1 MRSALLVVALLAV
14 VGFWPAGQT
23 TSSAEPVPMKGLA
36 VHEWGVVS
44 VYNDVELANADMRD
58 EWAGL
63 PKFVY
68 GQVDGRLQPERFL
81 AVKAPVIYL
90 HAAQPLSVNL
100 RVEFPGGKP
109 AVWWPA
115 NSNSIANGLNNSQ
128 PLTLLQ
134 WNAQVK
140 PSNAANF
147 KHTALPKGHWM
158 EALRDVKADDLL
170 VFDDNR
176 GGAQLER
183 FIYYDG
189 LIPAPKGLTIQVKDD
204 TISLKSHAKH
214 ALLDVT
220 VVDLRNLRKI
230 RTGSIARL
238 DAEGEV
244 AAVKLVERD
253 QSKWPFDALE
263 ELAGQLTTAGL
274 KEDEAKALTAVWRK
288 AFFETEGVGVFYRL
302 PQEIY
307 DQVLPLTV
315 NPKPEKT
322 VRTLLVHH
330 PHCEPDLRERV
341 LALVTDLGSEK
352 FQERIEAQRRLTALG
367 RAAFIH
373 LVHARNEAKDPEVKA
388 RLIKVLEGFEA
399 EKAFSK

>member
-1 MRSALLVVALLAV
+1 MRSALMVAVALLAV
-14 VGFWPAGQT
+14 AFGPTPQPI
-23 TSSAEPVPMKGLA
+23 SSAEPAPMKGLA

-44 VYNDVELANADMRD
+44 VYSDVELANADMRD

-81 AVKAPVIYL
+81 AVKAPVLYF
-90 HAAQPLSVNL
+90 HAPQPLTATV

-115 NSNSIANGLNNSQ
+115 NSNSLPNGLNAQ

-134 WNAQVK
+134 WNAQVRA
-140 PSNAANF
+140 SNANNF
-147 KHTALPKGHWM
+147 KHTTLPKGHWM
-158 EALRDVKADDLL
+158 EALRDVKADDVL

-189 LIPAPKGLTIQVKDD
+189 LIPAPKGLAIQVKGD
-204 TISLKSHAKH
+204 TISLKSQAKH

-220 VVDLRNLRKI
+220 VVDLRSLRKI

-238 DAEGEV
+238 DAGGEV
-244 AAVKLVERD
+244 AEVKLVERD
-253 QSKWPFDALE
+253 QSKWPYDGIA
-263 ELAGQLTTAGL
+263 ELVGQLTTAGL
-274 KEDEAKALTAVWRK
+274 NEDEAKALVAVWRK

-322 VRTLLVHH
+322 VRTLLIHH

-341 LALVTDLGSEK
+341 LALVTTLGSEK
-352 FQERIEAQRRLTALG
+352 FQERIDAQERLTALG
-367 RAAFIH
+367 KAAFIH
-373 LVHARNEAKDPEVKA
+373 LLRACDEAKDPEVKA
-388 RLIKVLEGFEA
+388 RLIKVLEAFEA
-399 EKAFSK
+399 EKAFK